1 MTLGS
6 LITISSDEFKRLAK
20 HGLVLT
26 KYSGRAT
33 FYYDRTAITTSS
45 DNGYNAV
52 PGYMVNEY
60 GTAEPI
66 SGYWGHFD
74 RGDKFKVACLPR
86 LRYART
92 KELQ

>member
-26 KYSGRAT
+26 KYNGSST

-45 DNGYNAV
+45 NIGYRAV
-52 PGYMVNEY
+52 PGYMVKEY
-60 GTAEPI
+60 DTVGPI
-66 SGYWGHFD
+66 MGYWEHFD

-86 LRYART
+86 FRYTKT
-92 KELQ
+92 KEFR